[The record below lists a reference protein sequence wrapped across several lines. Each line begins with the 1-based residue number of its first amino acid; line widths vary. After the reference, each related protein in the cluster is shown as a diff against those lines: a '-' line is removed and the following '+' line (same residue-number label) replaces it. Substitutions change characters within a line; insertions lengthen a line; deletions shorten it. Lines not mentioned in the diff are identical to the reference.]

1 MNRSEQSRPTLVLIH
16 AFPFDSR
23 MWGPQRTGLG
33 EKLDIHTPDL
43 PGFGGSARLDGEE
56 FSMELAA
63 RFVEREL
70 DARKIDRCVIGGL
83 SMGGYVTFECWRLFP
98 ERIAG
103 LILADTK
110 ATADTEEARKK
121 RFDGAEKIGH
131 GGYAEFVED
140 LLGKLLSEKRVRER
154 PEIAEAVR
162 DIALSVLP
170 ETAIAALL
178 GMAGRS
184 DSTSLLPSISVPTAL
199 IFGEHDAITTVDEG
213 TMMERAI
220 PDAKLTIL
228 PNAGHLAN
236 IENAAMFNEAVIEL
250 MTRVRDNVE
259 LRMQN

>member
-1 MNRSEQSRPTLVLIH
+1 MNRSEQSQPTLVLIH

-33 EKLDIHTPDL
+33 EAFDIYTPDL
-43 PGFGGSARLDGEE
+43 PGFGGSPRLDGEE
-56 FSMELAA
+56 LSMELAA
-63 RFVEREL
+63 RFVQREL

-83 SMGGYVTFECWRLFP
+83 SMGGYVSFECWRLFP

-110 ATADTEEARKK
+110 ASADTEEARNK
-121 RFDGAEKIGH
+121 RFEAAEQIGH
-131 GGYAEFVED
+131 GGYGEYVEG
-140 LLGKLLSEKRVRER
+140 LLEKLLSKKTTDER
-154 PEIAEAVR
+154 PEIAQAVR

-184 DSTSLLPSISVPTAL
+184 DSTSILPSISVPTAL
-199 IFGEHDAITTVDEG
+199 IFGEDDAITTVDEG
-213 TMMERAI
+213 KKMASAI

-228 PNAGHLAN
+228 PKAGHLAN
-236 IENAAMFNEAVIEL
+236 IENAAGFNEAVLEV
-250 MTRVRDNVE
+250 MDRVGNLA
-259 LRMQN
+259 LR